1 MKEGNRESASSR
13 GVMSVSW
20 MEEEGERRSR
30 GKGER
35 ELVQMNN
42 LYRIPGIVC
51 QGDDGRPV
59 SKPKQTDYE
68 NTHTHSLSREL
79 DEVIGGCETCFILIA
94 GLEGLVGQCYTI
106 SVMVC
111 VFGLNQLMMVLC
123 VDVVKLKKR
132 CRVCISVHMNCIIQ
146 NEIYK
151 KYCLHDDLK
160 SDAIWWKT
168 AHFHMLPC
176 RKACHFSF
184 VCMSSK

>member
-1 MKEGNRESASSR
+1 MGETEKVLYQ

-68 NTHTHSLSREL
+68 NTHTHSQGSLTRL
-79 DEVIGGCETCFILIA
+79 
-94 GLEGLVGQCYTI
+94 LEAVRHAL
-106 SVMVC
+106 
-111 VFGLNQLMMVLC
+111 F
-123 VDVVKLKKR
+123 
-132 CRVCISVHMNCIIQ
+132 
-146 NEIYK
+146 
-151 KYCLHDDLK
+151 
-160 SDAIWWKT
+160 
-168 AHFHMLPC
+168 
-176 RKACHFSF
+176 
-184 VCMSSK
+184 